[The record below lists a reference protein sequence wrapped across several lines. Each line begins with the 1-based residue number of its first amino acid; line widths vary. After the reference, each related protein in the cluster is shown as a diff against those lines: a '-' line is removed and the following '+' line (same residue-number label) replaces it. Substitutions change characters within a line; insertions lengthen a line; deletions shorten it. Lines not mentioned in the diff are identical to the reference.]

1 MLTAALP
8 IVQVATR
15 AWLSEY
21 EENDP
26 DALAQEAQRLL
37 AERYPEGWYQNW
49 STCALYL
56 PHADAILQYEFMNRT
71 EAQAASRATLLL
83 STASYLR
90 RSGRLETAEIRSRD
104 SRQIHE

>member
-1 MLTAALP
+1 MLIAALP

-21 EENDP
+21 EKDR
-26 DALAQEAQRLL
+26 DALAQESQRLL
-37 AERYPEGWYQNW
+37 AERFPEGWYQNW

-56 PHADAILQYEFMNRT
+56 PHADAILQYKFTNQT
-71 EAQAASRATLLL
+71 EAQASSRATLLL

-90 RSGRLETAEIRSRD
+90 RSGRLETAEIRSQD
-104 SRQIHE
+104 SKQIHE